1 MMQILWQEVPLRRS
15 NRLQLNHPTRVFWP
29 EERPTQINYI
39 DRDPSELDSIKRTV
53 SLALGITNTV
63 SNLTVEQFAF
73 HKREKVDYLTQFQK
87 DNQYNEWISIGK
99 QVGYLCLTLAV
110 LYGFVRT
117 FKKTPMETIP
127 LGVPLD
133 ELGDFAEAGSGNQSG
148 GHRKRSNF
156 SIFEPG
162 PPDERIELMNQLI
175 KDHPQNMTHAI
186 ESWLQED
193 NGKSN

>member
-1 MMQILWQEVPLRRS
+1 VAKKEKKATDGTVTYD
-15 NRLQLNHPTRVFWP
+15 N
-29 EERPTQINYI
+29 
-39 DRDPSELDSIKRTV
+39 RDPVELESIKQAV
-53 SLALGITNTV
+53 SLALGIENTAT
-63 SNLTVEQFAF
+63 NLTVEQFEF
-73 HKREKVDYLTQFQK
+73 HRQEKVDYLNEFQK
-87 DNQYNEWISIGK
+87 YNKYKTWISIGK

-117 FKKTPMETIP
+117 FRKTPIETIP

-133 ELGDFAEAGSGNQSG
+133 DLGDFAEAGNGNRSSGAQ
-148 GHRKRSNF
+148 KRSNF

-175 KDHPQNMTHAI
+175 RDNPQNMTHAI